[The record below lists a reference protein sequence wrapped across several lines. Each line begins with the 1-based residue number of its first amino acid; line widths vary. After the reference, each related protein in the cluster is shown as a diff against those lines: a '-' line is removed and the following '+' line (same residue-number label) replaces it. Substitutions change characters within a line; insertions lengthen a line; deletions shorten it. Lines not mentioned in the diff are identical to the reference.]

1 MSSTIGVV
9 GLGVMGANL
18 ARNIESRG
26 FKVAGYDLDVA
37 KTLAFVKAGAEHG
50 ATGVD
55 SPDALMLELERPRR
69 ILMMV
74 PAGAAVDA
82 VIQHLLPHLAPGD
95 ILIDGGNSFFR
106 DTDRRFDEL
115 AARRIEFLGTGVSG
129 GEEGALRGPAIMP
142 GGSPQAWEAVAP
154 ILRAIAA
161 RAKEAFGIELNR
173 DATSKLIAKHGRAK
187 PGRRRRLWGPKH
199 GPRRRAGSTHHPAPG
214 P

>member
-1 MSSTIGVV
+1 MSSAIGVV

-26 FKVAGYDLDVA
+26 FGVAGYDLDVA
-37 KTLAFVKAGAEHG
+37 KTSAFVKAGAGHDVVG
-50 ATGVD
+50 AD
-55 SPDALMLELERPRR
+55 SPDALMAALERPRR

-82 VIQHLLPHLAPGD
+82 VIQHLLPILAPGA
-95 ILIDGGNSFFR
+95 ILIDGRHSFFR

-142 GGSPQAWEAVAP
+142 GGSSQDGDAVAA
-154 ILRAIAA
+154 ILRA
-161 RAKEAFGIELNR
+161 L
-173 DATSKLIAKHGRAK
+173 
-187 PGRRRRLWGPKH
+187 
-199 GPRRRAGSTHHPAPG
+199 
-214 P
+214 